1 MRQKLLPRDS
11 IGAHRR
17 KAVAARRS
25 GVGAACAC
33 GEQRPEALIPGRNP
47 VICAACQRRAN
58 GRATT
63 DEHHPAGKT
72 NSPITISVPVNDH
85 RAQLSVAQAD
95 WPKATL
101 LNAQGSPLLAAAASI
116 RGFVDTVL
124 YLIEQGL
131 LWIAGMLE
139 SLDEYLAKELGHR
152 WWRGTDIEQ
161 FAPKRKTN
169 GKSTS

>member
-1 MRQKLLPRDS
+1 MG
-11 IGAHRR
+11 IGA
-17 KAVAARRS
+17 V
-25 GVGAACAC
+25 CAC
-33 GEQRPEALIPGRNP
+33 GEQRPDALIFGSDP

-58 GRATT
+58 GRVTT
-63 DEHHPAGKT
+63 DKHHPAGKA
-72 NSPITISVPVNDH
+72 NGPITIPIPVNDH
-85 RAQLSVAQAD
+85 RAILSVAQAD
-95 WPKATL
+95 WPKPTL
-101 LNAQGSPLLAAAASI
+101 TNAQGSPLLTAAASI

-139 SLDEYLAKELGHR
+139 RLDEYLAKELGSR

-169 GKSTS
+169 GKPTS